1 MRIIQDSEDE
11 DDLEVEDAAALE
23 RDALPEHINTN
34 GSPSLGEKGTG
45 STGT

>member
-11 DDLEVEDAAALE
+11 DDLEVEDTAAPE
-23 RDALPEHINTN
+23 RDAPPEHNN
-34 GSPSLGEKGTG
+34 SNASPSLGEKGTG